1 MAENFVVYME
11 VNGREEKKTFGRKA
25 FLVGGAIAVAMLLAV
40 ALSGNDEGSG
50 LAQKMAAMKT
60 ANTQR
65 VKNME
70 RTYSRREI
78 LLRTIHEAVSSLPA
92 KAQVL
97 AKSIARRIQNHQTL
111 AAFRSTKLQ
120 QADCARKDT
129 YLTIQEKFNSLK
141 ANLTSEKA
149 ERMKLDEETK
159 KDKDQAYQQWIES
172 ESAFRSAQ
180 TTRGSA
186 VSAAEYAKG
195 ELEKYSSALKE
206 AQENFLKENAPIK
219 AEKEN
224 LAAQQQMIT
233 NIVGLIQSMTSSAA
247 KGTSNDVKLKQVED
261 SVAKLAQDS
270 LSLPAQARA
279 QLQKLQKATTSLSD
293 VTAATIADS
302 LAILNEMSTEIS
314 GRIEAIDA
322 QMSSAE
328 QEIAN
333 NKAKKE
339 EWMVKLVELS
349 DTADKAKADENSA
362 DLTRQQLGGQYEV
375 KKSTY
380 DDQSSSLDSD
390 LQQYDKEISAVGSVV
405 QFVDNLVAACSS

>member
-129 YLTIQEKFNSLK
+129 YLTIQ
-141 ANLTSEKA
+141 
-149 ERMKLDEETK
+149 
-159 KDKDQAYQQWIES
+159 
-172 ESAFRSAQ
+172 
-180 TTRGSA
+180 
-186 VSAAEYAKG
+186 VSSPVA
-195 ELEKYSSALKE
+195 
-206 AQENFLKENAPIK
+206 
-219 AEKEN
+219 
-224 LAAQQQMIT
+224 
-233 NIVGLIQSMTSSAA
+233 
-247 KGTSNDVKLKQVED
+247 VKLSNK
-261 SVAKLAQDS
+261 VASGEVQ
-270 LSLPAQARA
+270 LS
-279 QLQKLQKATTSLSD
+279 
-293 VTAATIADS
+293 
-302 LAILNEMSTEIS
+302 E
-314 GRIEAIDA
+314 
-322 QMSSAE
+322 
-328 QEIAN
+328 
-333 NKAKKE
+333 
-339 EWMVKLVELS
+339 
-349 DTADKAKADENSA
+349 
-362 DLTRQQLGGQYEV
+362 GQPYIRE
-375 KKSTY
+375 S
-380 DDQSSSLDSD
+380 
-390 LQQYDKEISAVGSVV
+390 
-405 QFVDNLVAACSS
+405 